1 MTPDMVEDLPPAK
14 VPILPKDIL
23 NSRKAQAVRKEQKR
37 KQGKQR
43 SLGPPMDYSPLPID
57 KHEPE
62 FVRIPHN
69 TGSIIMLLCR
79 STLVLSVS
87 NSVEPTM
94 HDWCL
99 TIQQTL
105 NGFLDP
111 HWFVLFFKGSLQE
124 KVRWHH
130 PGNEGHLS
138 CDGSVPV
145 PPKL

>member
-69 TGSIIMLLCR
+69 TGSIILLLLGQCSCVDPPLFCR
-79 STLVLSVS
+79 F
-87 NSVEPTM
+87 
-94 HDWCL
+94 L
-99 TIQQTL
+99 TWL
-105 NGFLDP
+105 N
-111 HWFVLFFKGSLQE
+111 LQCMT
-124 KVRWHH
+124 
-130 PGNEGHLS
+130 GA
-138 CDGSVPV
+138 
-145 PPKL
+145 